1 MPFAMARSRACRTA
15 ETQAGGSYE
24 DPDLVFATAKGT
36 PLDAQNGVN
45 RHFKPLLRRTGLPDI
60 RWHDLRHSYFTLLL
74 RRGCIPNSS
83 STPRG
88 TQHTAHARP
97 LLALDAE
104 HGRAH
109 CKRHGPCEVL
119 RRWMAGGFDLV
130 ASPRQLHE
138 LQTVLAREK
147 FRRYLTYEDATEYVS
162 WLHHGAEVVRDPGEN
177 VVRGAVEA
185 DPDDEYLVGLTETL
199 GGGDPPTSCPS
210 VFTGAPFQPG
220 HASLELTSGFRNT
233 SGSAAKG
240 RIRPD

>member
-1 MPFAMARSRACRTA
+1 M
-15 ETQAGGSYE
+15 
-24 DPDLVFATAKGT
+24 
-36 PLDAQNGVN
+36 
-45 RHFKPLLRRTGLPDI
+45 RRT
-60 RWHDLRHSYFTLLL
+60 
-74 RRGCIPNSS
+74 S
-83 STPRG
+83 STAISGPSSGAQGCPTYAGMISGTRTSLCFSGGGASQIRPAPRG
-88 TQHTAHARP
+88 ARQHTAHARP

-210 VFTGAPFQPG
+210 VFTGAPFQPS